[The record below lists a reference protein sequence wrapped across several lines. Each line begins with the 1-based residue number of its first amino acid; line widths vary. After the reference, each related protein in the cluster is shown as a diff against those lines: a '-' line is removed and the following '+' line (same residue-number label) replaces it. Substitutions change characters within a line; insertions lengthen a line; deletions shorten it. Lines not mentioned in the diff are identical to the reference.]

1 MQHPSM
7 AIVKGAGLIM
17 KAIIEEGEPEIASKM
32 QGLALAEGA
41 LPSHLLTAMFTVS
54 TDSRML
60 TNRYGWHRFSVVTG
74 FLQ

>member
-1 MQHPSM
+1 
-7 AIVKGAGLIM
+7 M
-17 KAIIEEGEPEIASKM
+17 KAIIEEGDPEIATKM

-60 TNRYGWHRFSVVTG
+60 TNRFDYYRPEFMA
-74 FLQ
+74 

>member
-1 MQHPSM
+1 M

-17 KAIIEEGEPEIASKM
+17 KAIIEEGDPEIAAKM

-60 TNRYGWHRFSVVTG
+60 TNR
-74 FLQ
+74 